1 MSDLYVII
9 KDINDT
15 RGPAVC
21 QQRATVWELM
31 ERSLKGGN
39 SVCSLDEAIM
49 PEIAKELI
57 NKGYDVNVYIV
68 SDGAGRTVISWI
80 MPREKGQCGNLKVAG
95 PDEIRINYT
104 KLARS
109 NSQDTKQ
116 EASQEQRPVD

>member
-21 QQRATVWELM
+21 QQRATVWGLM

-68 SDGAGRTVISWI
+68 SDGAGRTVISWM
-80 MPREKGQCGNLKVAG
+80 MPREKGQCGNLNVDG

-104 KLARS
+104 KIVYSDSS
-109 NSQDTKQ
+109 NAQQAAT
-116 EASQEQRPVD
+116 QEQRSVD